1 MMAEEEDDDIPLCYH
16 LPQEASIKKIFS
28 RQTPQLTLTTDQ
40 RQEAEEAS
48 NRPAPLHGDRG

>member
-1 MMAEEEDDDIPLCYH
+1 MIAEEAEDAIPPCYH
-16 LPQEASIKKIFS
+16 FPQEASIKKFFS
-28 RQTPQLTLTTDQ
+28 RCTVQLTLTTDQ